1 MITHGFGVY
10 FRLYLR
16 SCGCRWRE
24 YVGALQWSFRVL
36 SRLGGKSKGDEGAG
50 QLLQL
55 VIGWRIGDT
64 DRRRRL
70 EMTIEED

>member
-1 MITHGFGVY
+1 MGLVFY

-16 SCGCRWRE
+16 C
-24 YVGALQWSFRVL
+24 VGAGGVNMLGLCMVFRVL
-36 SRLGGKSKGDEGAG
+36 SRLGGKVRGDEGAG

-55 VIGWRIGDT
+55 VIGWRIGDS